1 MCPLGLTFKD
11 SSLVV
16 LAEIC
21 RLVLVWLRR
30 MVVVYFEC
38 TLKFVFFRCSSPTV
52 LGVFANKGSG
62 VLWGRPERWHET
74 GSGRFPEVSEGRCRW
89 FRTVLEGR
97 VSGRRQVPEGFGWF
111 RSLPKGSGFRQSGCL
126 WKVPEGCGWIRTVSG
141 LVACGSGIG
150 RFWKVDEH
158 AVQEKATWML
168 QETEQCNAASL
179 LGIPPELIALAFLFI
194 APQAR

>member
-1 MCPLGLTFKD
+1 MPIKVPGCFGAGRNAGT
-11 SSLVV
+11 
-16 LAEIC
+16 
-21 RLVLVWLRR
+21 RR
-30 MVVVYFEC
+30 V
-38 TLKFVFFRCSSPTV
+38 P
-52 LGVFANKGSG
+52 GGS
-62 VLWGRPERWHET
+62 W
-74 GSGRFPEVSEGRCRW
+74 RFPREGAGW

-97 VSGRRQVPEGFGWF
+97 VSGRFRMVLEALRQVPEGFGWF

-150 RFWKVDEH
+150 SFWKVDEH